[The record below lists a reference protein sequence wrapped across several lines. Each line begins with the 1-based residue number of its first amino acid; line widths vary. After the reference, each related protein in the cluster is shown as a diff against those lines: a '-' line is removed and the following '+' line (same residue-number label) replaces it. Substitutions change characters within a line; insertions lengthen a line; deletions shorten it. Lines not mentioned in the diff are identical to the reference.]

1 MKTRDIRKRAM
12 EKGINTNSDNKVEL
26 VRAIQAAEGN
36 PQCFQT
42 GRATCDQTECCWM
55 EDCVPQQYAQMP
67 QASTMGARIG
77 KWRR

>member
-12 EKGINTNSDNKVEL
+12 DMGLKADSENKAEL
-26 VRAIQAAEGN
+26 VRAIQAAENN

-42 GRATCDQTECCWM
+42 GRTSCDQTECCWM
-55 EDCVPQQYAQMP
+55 EDCIPSQYAEKQH
-67 QASTMGARIG
+67 AVAIGARMG